1 MFSARK
7 LGRRMVVGAL
17 TVVVACAVLDSA
29 ARAATIRRV
38 PGRYATIQQAIDV
51 ANPGDEISVAPGRY
65 CGAVI
70 DRTVTLDGHGEA
82 TIVGCPTGPD
92 LFGGLRAGFV
102 LPGVAGASQA
112 SGTRIQGFHFDG
124 RGVTAGD
131 LDPLA
136 FGVFA
141 RFAND
146 IQITGN
152 RFFGTVQAITNT
164 AGDRWVIAHNDIHGL
179 TLFDCTAGLCA
190 GGDGIII
197 QAASGDVAAPGG
209 PGDAVNRPEDN
220 IVYGNDIDGTIPDGF
235 DVFSMVGIFVFA
247 ADKTTVRENR
257 IAIPD
262 NPNAD
267 AGGEGVLVSNNCCGN
282 PSDIFPGSRDSII
295 VFNDGSASELAIVV
309 EGTGG
314 ENTKGLVLFGNRGV
328 QLIEGNVLADNGTP
342 HRHRHARRLAEHRR
356 LHLF

>member
-1 MFSARK
+1 
-7 LGRRMVVGAL
+7 MVVGAL
-17 TVVVACAVLDSA
+17 TVVVACAALAGVA
-29 ARAATIRRV
+29 GATTVRRV
-38 PGRYATIQQAIDV
+38 PERYATIQEAVD
-51 ANPGDEISVAPGRY
+51 AADPGDEISVAPGRY

-70 DRTVTLDGHGEA
+70 DRAVTLDGHGEA
-82 TIVGCPTGPD
+82 TIVGCSTGPE

-102 LPGVAGASQA
+102 LPGAAGDNQA

-124 RGVTAGD
+124 RGVNAGN
-131 LDPLA
+131 LEPLA

-146 IQITGN
+146 VQVTGN

-164 AGDRWVIAHNDIHGL
+164 AGDRWVVAHNDIHGL

-197 QAASGDVAAPGG
+197 QAASGDVAVPGG
-209 PGDAVNRPEDN
+209 AGDAVNRPEGN
-220 IVYGNDIDGTIPDGF
+220 LVFANDIDGTIPDGF
-235 DVFSMVGIFVFA
+235 DAFSMVGIFVFA
-247 ADKTTVRENR
+247 ADRTIVRENR

-262 NPNAD
+262 NPNSD

-282 PSDIFPGSRDSII
+282 PTDVVPGSRDTA
-295 VFNDGSASELAIVV
+295 VLFNQGSASELVLVI

-314 ENTKGLVLFGNRGV
+314 ENTQGLVLLGNRGV
-328 QLIEGNVLADNGTP
+328 QLVEGSVVADTGKP
-342 HRHRHARRLAEHRR
+342 HRHRHARRLAEHRG

>member
-17 TVVVACAVLDSA
+17 TVILACAVLDSA
-29 ARAATIRRV
+29 ARAATIRSV
-38 PGRYATIQQAIDV
+38 PLRYATIQQAIDA
-51 ANPGDEISVAPGRY
+51 ANPGDEISVAPGHY

-70 DRTVTLDGHGEA
+70 DRTVTIDGHGEA
-82 TIVGCPTGPD
+82 TIVGCPTGPE

-102 LPGVAGASQA
+102 LTGVAGDSQA
-112 SGTRIQGFHFDG
+112 SGTRIQGFLFDG

-131 LDPLA
+131 LAPLA

-146 IQITGN
+146 IQITRN

-164 AGDRWVIAHNDIHGL
+164 AGDRWVIAHNEIHGL

-209 PGDAVNRPEDN
+209 PGDGVNRPEGN
-220 IVYGNDIDGTIPDGF
+220 IVFANDIDGTIPDGF

-247 ADKTTVRENR
+247 ADKTTVTGNR

-267 AGGEGVLVSNNCCGN
+267 ASGEGVLVSNNCCGN
-282 PSDIFPGSRDSII
+282 PSDIVPGSRDTTIL
-295 VFNDGSASELAIVV
+295 FNEGTASELVIVV

-314 ENTKGLVLFGNRGV
+314 ENTKGLVLFGNGGV
-328 QLIEGNVLADNGTP
+328 QLVEGSVVANNGMP